1 MKKLFVNCK
10 VRQLYN
16 VLSITNTTVETK
28 MIYVYELIP
37 AVKAKPVSFCQSHQH
52 GISNHISTLP
62 LTSVWI
68 MLMRREQRVLTQL

>member
-28 MIYVYELIP
+28 MIYVYDLIP
-37 AVKAKPVSFCQSHQH
+37 AVKAKPVSFC
-52 GISNHISTLP
+52 
-62 LTSVWI
+62 
-68 MLMRREQRVLTQL
+68 